1 MLKQHFNFQI
11 CCMHDYH
18 IPEADAAA
26 AAAADAFVIRF
37 TSVKQASE
45 CVIQPLILLPV
56 SAFITCFH
64 YLFEQQPTQCNASLC
79 VHVCFPFV
87 FTSLLPLCVHLYS
100 PLCVHVSIPQ
110 VLHAALEREVRS
122 VQQLL
127 FVV

>member
-18 IPEADAAA
+18 IPEDDAAA

-56 SAFITCFH
+56 SVCITCFH
-64 YLFEQQPTQCNASLC
+64 CLFEQQPAQCKTSLC
-79 VHVCFPFV
+79 VHV
-87 FTSLLPLCVHLYS
+87 YS

-110 VLHAALEREVRS
+110 VLHAALERKVRS

-127 FVV
+127 FFV